1 MSQISST
8 SLRVGFA
15 GTPDFAALILRQ
27 LLASAFNV
35 VVVYTQPDRPAGRR
49 RTLTPSAVKTVALEH
64 HLELRQPQTWKHAD
78 TINELAS
85 FDLDVLAVAAYGLIL
100 PARALSVPRHGCIN
114 VHASVLPRWRG
125 AAPIERAIMAG
136 DEMSGVSIMQ
146 MDEGLDT
153 GPVFTSVTYPIG
165 SETSGAELEGALADL
180 GGNALLTTLMSL
192 PALDPA
198 PQSAVGSCYAEK
210 LTSLDARIDW
220 TAPAVVIHR
229 QIRALCGRM
238 PAFTFIDGSRLRILA
253 ADIDTAVGPDRSG
266 EITAVSRTGIQVG
279 CGTGSLRLTR
289 VQLNRGKGQPVR
301 VVDAI
306 NGYPGLFVA
315 GLRFQDEAS
324 QQ

>member
-49 RTLTPSAVKTVALEH
+49 RTLSQNAVKTVALEH

-153 GPVFTSVTYPIG
+153 GPVFTSVTHPIG
-165 SETSGAELEGALADL
+165 SETTGAELEGALADL

-198 PQSAVGSCYAEK
+198 PQSAVGSCYA
-210 LTSLDARIDW
+210 
-220 TAPAVVIHR
+220 
-229 QIRALCGRM
+229 
-238 PAFTFIDGSRLRILA
+238 
-253 ADIDTAVGPDRSG
+253 
-266 EITAVSRTGIQVG
+266 
-279 CGTGSLRLTR
+279 
-289 VQLNRGKGQPVR
+289 
-301 VVDAI
+301 
-306 NGYPGLFVA
+306 
-315 GLRFQDEAS
+315 
-324 QQ
+324 